1 MARHEMPG
9 IIIEAFLGWAVFCR
23 LKAQRGDS
31 APSGGP
37 LPRLTVS
44 PLIFGSL
51 PPGPVAAWCQ
61 HPSHPSHPPP
71 AHSQL
76 THLHSQHPGCF
87 LKLFFSL
94 PLLLLHRTLI
104 CASKTRIWHSARKYQ
119 NRIERFLDLIILY
132 K

>member
-1 MARHEMPG
+1 MARHEMSK
-9 IIIEAFLGWAVFCR
+9 ITIEAFLGWAVFCR

-31 APSGGP
+31 APSAGP

-61 HPSHPSHPPP
+61 HPSHPSHPFP